1 MTLPSFITKK
11 FTFTIV
17 VHQTDFNR
25 SAKLLI
31 DNKTLQYM
39 DRLKNAQK
47 LEPKEAVLWYNNK
60 DDLELLKK
68 V

>member
-1 MTLPSFITKK
+1 
-11 FTFTIV
+11 
-17 VHQTDFNR
+17 
-25 SAKLLI
+25 
-31 DNKTLQYM
+31 M

>member
-11 FTFTIV
+11 FTFTIA